1 VTHSSISYPEVHRP
15 GLPGKL
21 LKLCISAQGNAKTY
35 RIHTATRDHKDFLHQ
50 PRLLL
55 HLFSI
60 NNTPKVESKAVREPD
75 LNFNQYDI
83 DSDLIDTEAAFN
95 FGMD

>member
-1 VTHSSISYPEVHRP
+1 MTHSSISYPEVHRP

-35 RIHTATRDHKDFLHQ
+35 HKDFLHQ

-55 HLFSI
+55 RLFSI

-83 DSDLIDTEAAFN
+83 DSDLIGTEAAFN